1 MSLHGVSVLTT
12 QRGCAASAGPSL
24 RSREGGW
31 ARPPRQPLRLRSPL
45 SEPGFQ
51 RVPQEN
57 VHLAFSGK
65 VVGEDIYH
73 TFHSCLRPPECKPQG
88 SSPGCTVT
96 NPTETQGSGFNG
108 WGWVLTSHHNRFC
121 LLKARCICLK
131 IPVGRETEENTISL
145 RADFTTIRLY
155 HPSLPPSVLSVRLQ
169 KGELLCHRIWG
180 PHVQKDTLLP

>member
-12 QRGCAASAGPSL
+12 QRGCVASAGPGL
-24 RSREGGW
+24 RSRGGGW
-31 ARPPRQPLRLRSPL
+31 ARPPDSPSGSGLL
-45 SEPGFQ
+45 SLSRPSNGS
-51 RVPQEN
+51 PQEN

-65 VVGEDIYH
+65 VVREDIYH
-73 TFHSCLRPPECKPQG
+73 TFHSCLRPPECKPRG
-88 SSPGCTVT
+88 SSLGCTVT

-145 RADFTTIRLY
+145 RADFTTIRLH

-169 KGELLCHRIWG
+169 NGELLCHRIWG
-180 PHVQKDTLLP
+180 PHIQKDTLLL